1 MLPAVTPVSAGIRVL
16 LLLVC
21 SGAEKAKLAP
31 ITIAPFAEEQ
41 VNAQANALAKR
52 QRMIECL

>member
-1 MLPAVTPVSAGIRVL
+1 VL